1 MGHGTCR
8 SKGLGVSLFST
19 HTVYDLDTKK
29 LLPAQKQRGGSEANF
44 MKQAEC
50 GLNGLQPF
58 KLSTCAYHY
67 ILPSSFLITA
77 GLDCY
82 LDACAHA
89 G

>member
-50 GLNGLQPF
+50 GLNGL
-58 KLSTCAYHY
+58 
-67 ILPSSFLITA
+67 
-77 GLDCY
+77 
-82 LDACAHA
+82 
-89 G
+89 